1 MEPVDPAIFR
11 EAMSRFA
18 SGVAVVTARQGQE
31 RFGLTASSF
40 VSVSMDP
47 PLVLVCVART
57 LQAHTIIAA
66 ERAFAVNILG
76 AHQLDVA
83 LRFAGLKPELS
94 DRFEGLA
101 WTTGV
106 TGAPLLE
113 GSIASLD
120 CRLHGSHPGG
130 DHTIFVGEV
139 VGATLTSHREPLL
152 YHSRG
157 WHRPEALGSA
167 GRADDVPET

>member
-1 MEPVDPAIFR
+1 
-11 EAMSRFA
+11 MSRFA

-31 RFGLTASSF
+31 RVGLTASSF

-47 PLVLVCVART
+47 PLVLVCVAKT
-57 LQAHTIIAA
+57 LPAQTIIEV

-83 LRFAGLKPELS
+83 LRFAGLKPELP

-101 WTTGV
+101 WTDGV
-106 TGAPLLE
+106 TGSPLLE

-120 CRLHGSHPGG
+120 CRLHASHPGG

-139 VGATLTSHREPLL
+139 VGTRIGSDREPLL

-157 WHRPEALGSA
+157 WHRPEALRSA
-167 GRADDVPET
+167 GRADDVSGT

>member
-1 MEPVDPAIFR
+1 
-11 EAMSRFA
+11 MSRFA
-18 SGVAVVTARQGQE
+18 SGVAVVTARRGHE

-40 VSVSMDP
+40 ASVSLDP

-57 LQAHTIIAA
+57 LPAHAAIAA

-83 LRFAGLKPELS
+83 LRFAGLKPELT

-101 WTTGV
+101 WTEGV
-106 TGAPLLE
+106 TGAPLLD

-120 CRLHGSHPGG
+120 CRVHASHPGG

-139 VGATLTSHREPLL
+139 AGAAIGSDGEPLL

-157 WHRPEALGSA
+157 WHRPEALRSA
-167 GRADDVPET
+167 GRADDVTEP